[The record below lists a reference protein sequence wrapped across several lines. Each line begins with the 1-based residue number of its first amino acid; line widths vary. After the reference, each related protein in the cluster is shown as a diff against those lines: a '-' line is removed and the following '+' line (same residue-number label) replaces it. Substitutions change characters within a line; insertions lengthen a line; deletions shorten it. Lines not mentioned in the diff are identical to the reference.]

1 MDEKSPIKYI
11 INETK
16 YYGTSDLKTTK
27 LGEKQMSKEWLF
39 GEKSH
44 NNRLKYAAEK
54 YGFDYDDLENA
65 YKKGQIEC
73 ILSKVDESGKVT
85 IYKLYEKAEIVGEWP

>member
-39 GEKSH
+39 GEKISQQQT
-44 NNRLKYAAEK
+44 KIC
-54 YGFDYDDLENA
+54 G
-65 YKKGQIEC
+65 
-73 ILSKVDESGKVT
+73 
-85 IYKLYEKAEIVGEWP
+85 